1 MKLLTNN
8 LIDFN
13 EKKEEKSFESFLND
27 FRHKVLSEEKDEV
40 DTTADDISVC
50 LRDNILFVEDGE
62 YDVFYEHCGDS
73 ATSKTKVRVASGM
86 MRLKDLKEATAEVL
100 RETRYWGI
108 FLEEATFN
116 RELNAIEIGVGS

>member
-13 EKKEEKSFESFLND
+13 EKKEMKDFENFLNNFSYD
-27 FRHKVLSEEKDEV
+27 REERDEV
-40 DTTADDISVC
+40 DTTADNIEVC

-62 YDVFYEHCGDS
+62 YEVVFDYVDVV

-100 RETRYWGI
+100 RETRYGGI
-108 FLEEATFN
+108 YLEEATFN
-116 RELNAIEIGVGS
+116 RELNAIEIFVGS